1 MSLIIGDYFG
11 KPEDLITQFGVYPHK
26 IEPVGLR
33 TIDKMPAGYDPLGFA
48 RIMGRLFLNMPSTG
62 AMMVGNSTTVD
73 RRLVDSPPK
82 EPIGHFRYALKVPKD
97 KLDEVVHHLEDCGE
111 VRLIRY

>member
-1 MSLIIGDYFG
+1 MSLVIGDYFG
-11 KPEDLITQFGVYPHK
+11 RPEDLKTHFSVYPHK

-73 RRLVDSPPK
+73 RRLVDSYPK
-82 EPIGHFRYALKVPKD
+82 EPIGHFRYALKVPKER
-97 KLDEVVHHLEDCGE
+97 LDEVVRFLEDRGE
-111 VRLIRY
+111 IRLIRY